1 MSQTPKRAK
10 RIQTAIGSIV
20 EKPST
25 ISGVSLSSPIH
36 LDIMKSENPKT
47 TFEIVGSSAPPMSEN
62 ISLNF
67 GTMNSIRK
75 VRIATAMNMTM
86 TG

>member
-1 MSQTPKRAK
+1 
-10 RIQTAIGSIV
+10 
-20 EKPST
+20 
-25 ISGVSLSSPIH
+25 
-36 LDIMKSENPKT
+36 MKSENPKT